1 MGVVG
6 AAALLGTG
14 LLATPAS
21 AHTPTWTVDC
31 STAKLDLTMYNG
43 QYKNTVTV
51 TADGKTLLPETTFG
65 SDFHKV
71 LDIPAHNSAVTVNL
85 VVKAGDSD
93 RYSVNQTK
101 TSPVCPGQV
110 SQSPTPS
117 PSPTKPSTVAPTASQ
132 SASASASAVAPTAAG
147 SNSPTGNLAET
158 GSSSSTPI
166 IAGVAGAVLLAGGGL
181 VVVARKRR
189 PAARH

>member
-21 AHTPTWTVDC
+21 AHTPVWSVDC
-31 STAKLDLTMYNG
+31 SSVKVDLTMYKGDAANWV
-43 QYKNTVTV
+43 KV
-51 TADGKTLLPETTFG
+51 TADGKELLPQTSFPGE
-65 SDFHKV
+65 FHKV
-71 LDIPAHNSAVTVNL
+71 LDIPSHSSPVTVNL
-85 VVKAGDSD
+85 VVHAGDDD

-101 TSPVCPGQV
+101 TSPVCPGQA
-110 SQSPTPS
+110 SQSPTQS
-117 PSPTKPSTVAPTASQ
+117 ATPTKSPTVAPTASKPAS
-132 SASASASAVAPTAAG
+132 SAPAVAATAA
-147 SNSPTGNLAET
+147 NSPTGNLAET

-166 IAGVAGAVLLAGGGL
+166 IAGVAAAVLLAGGGL